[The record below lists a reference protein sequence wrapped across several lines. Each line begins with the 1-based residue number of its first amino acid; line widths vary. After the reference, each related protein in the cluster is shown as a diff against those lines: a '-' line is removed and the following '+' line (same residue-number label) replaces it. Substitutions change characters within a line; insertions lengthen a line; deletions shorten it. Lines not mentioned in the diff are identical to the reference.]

1 MKDLLQLRFRL
12 RAEELRALAGEM
24 SVKENRDALLRT
36 AEDYERMAQSAGLL
50 ELSRAR
56 LASLNARSAGAD
68 FTAAGA
74 ETTVETASIDDQI
87 QIYRDMAADAIA
99 LAEQADQKSQ
109 QGWLSLARIW
119 TELAERLQR
128 SEP

>member
-1 MKDLLQLRFRL
+1 M
-12 RAEELRALAGEM
+12 AGEM

-56 LASLNARSAGAD
+56 LANLNARTAD
-68 FTAAGA
+68 GSVTNVRTG
-74 ETTVETASIDDQI
+74 TVEPVPAEDQI
-87 QIYRDMAADAIA
+87 QIYRDMAADAVA
-99 LAEQADQKSQ
+99 LAEAADQRSQ

-119 TELAERLQR
+119 TELADRLQC
-128 SEP
+128 SESSDRNGC